1 MYLPVWAIIL
11 LGIGWLGFL
20 WLLIKRDG
28 GRDLTQAPR
37 AAAPAVP
44 GFTLPPLPGPE
55 GIPPDVLAELR
66 QLLAD
71 GEKIRA
77 IKRLRE
83 LTDCGLPEAREWVER
98 L

>member
-11 LGIGWLGFL
+11 LGLGWLGFL
-20 WLLIKRDG
+20 WLLIKGDG
-28 GRDLTQAPR
+28 SSDLTRAPR
-37 AAAPAVP
+37 VAPSAAPRFA
-44 GFTLPPLPGPE
+44 LPPLPDPE

-66 QLLAD
+66 QLLAND
-71 GEKIRA
+71 QKIQA

-83 LTDCGLPEAREWVER
+83 LTNCGLPEAKEWVER

>member
-1 MYLPVWAIIL
+1 MYIPLWAVIL
-11 LGIGWLGFL
+11 LGLGWPGFL
-20 WLLIKRDG
+20 WLLIRGDG
-28 GRDLTQAPR
+28 RRDLTRAPR
-37 AAAPAVP
+37 AVPSAAPR
-44 GFTLPPLPGPE
+44 FTLPPLPGQD
-55 GIPPDVLAELR
+55 GIPPDALAELR

-83 LTDCGLPEAREWVER
+83 LTNCGLPEAKEWVER